1 MPSAQLEV
9 LLAPVSSESPCGAD
23 LEYGDPAFAE
33 LERAVLGKPEQQ
45 IGNTVVP
52 AAEPD
57 WKSVEKQATQL
68 LGRTKD
74 LRVSVHLANALLHT
88 RGLDGLA
95 DGVGLLSKLVE
106 SYWEGLHPRLDPDD
120 GHDPTM
126 RVNILASLAA
136 PEILSAVRTTR
147 LVASK
152 TLGTVALKDI
162 EAALEGGAAG
172 SNGEQSST
180 VAAVAMDCDLASL
193 QEIVATARTCAQE
206 LGALE
211 TAVSARVE
219 ASHAPSFS
227 KLAALVRKAE
237 TYLGGK
243 LAERTPGAVVGGNGE
258 AASGGAP
265 TAAFTGQIT
274 SREDVLKALDRI
286 AAYYTRYEPSS
297 PIPLFMERC
306 KRMVMM
312 SFVDIVKELV
322 PEALSQ
328 VEVLKGRSE

>member
-9 LLAPVSSESPCGAD
+9 LLAPISSENPCGAD

-33 LERAVLGKPEQQ
+33 LERSVLGKPEQQ

-52 AAEPD
+52 AADPD
-57 WKSVEKQATQL
+57 WKSVERQATQL

-74 LRVSVHLANALLHT
+74 LRVSVHLANALVHT

-95 DGVGLLSKLVE
+95 DGIGLLSKLVE

-136 PEILSAVRTTR
+136 PAVLSTVRTTP

-152 TLGTVALKDI
+152 TLGIVALKDI
-162 EAALEGGAAG
+162 EAALDAAGAG

-180 VAAVAMDCDLASL
+180 VAAVAMDCDLGSL
-193 QEIVATARTCAQE
+193 QAVVAAARACAQE
-206 LGALE
+206 LATLE

-219 ASHAPSFS
+219 ATHAPSFS
-227 KLAALVRKAE
+227 KLSALVRKAE
-237 TYLGGK
+237 SYLAGK
-243 LAERTPGAVVGGNGE
+243 LAERTPGAVVGSNGE
-258 AASGGAP
+258 AAATGGAP
-265 TAAFTGQIT
+265 AAFSGQIT

-286 AAYYTRYEPSS
+286 AAYYTRHEPSS

-306 KRMVMM
+306 KRLVMM

-322 PEALSQ
+322 PDALSQ